1 MRLRIVPARQGL
13 TWVRN
18 GLDIARRQPFH
29 MMGLVGMVAS
39 SAILLAGLP
48 VLGAL
53 VVVAAMPLIWMGFML
68 ATRRVLAGERLTPG
82 VLVESVRG
90 PDSPRQA
97 LAQLGGAYVLATL
110 AVMQLAHWFGPGADV
125 LGEVIEKA
133 KDVSEVVSHP
143 DVQRD
148 MLWRMGLTL
157 PVSLVFWHTPAL
169 VVWGRVP
176 VGKALFFS
184 AVASWRNLGAFV
196 VYGLG
201 WLLAVTALV
210 AIDQM
215 LLSLLPGVLGSL
227 LAVMSGLWLFSAFY
241 ASLYFTV
248 ADCFESGSPADPA
261 LTPTD
266 A

>member
-29 MMGLVGMVAS
+29 FMGLVGMVAS
-39 SAILLAGLP
+39 SALLLAGLP
-48 VLGAL
+48 LLGAL

-68 ATRRVLAGERLTPG
+68 ATRRVLADERLTPG
-82 VLVESVRG
+82 VLIEAVRG
-90 PDSPRQA
+90 PDRPRQA
-97 LAQLGGAYVLATL
+97 FLQLGGAYVLATL
-110 AVMQLAHWFGPGADV
+110 LVMQLAHWFGPGADV
-125 LGEVIEKA
+125 LGEVIEQA
-133 KDVSEVVSHP
+133 KDVSEVVGHP

-148 MLWRMGLTL
+148 MLWRMALTL
-157 PVSLVFWHTPAL
+157 PVSLIFWHTPAL
-169 VVWGRVP
+169 VMWGRVP

-201 WLLAVTALV
+201 WLFAIAVLV
-210 AIDQM
+210 GIDRM
-215 LLSLLPGVLGSL
+215 LLSLLPSVLGSV
-227 LAVMSGLWLFSAFY
+227 LAVAAGLWLFAAFY

-248 ADCFESGSPADPA
+248 ADCFTTTEPETG